1 MKLFRRLLFWL
12 FLALIVIP
20 ILVLG
25 FALLAP
31 TPSTQVEGF
40 ASIALPAQGLAAF
53 SMLIWSAI
61 WLKVEPGLTRAGILL
76 SALALLLLAFV
87 NS

>member
-1 MKLFRRLLFWL
+1 MKLIRRLLFWV
-12 FLALIVIP
+12 FVALIVIP
-20 ILVLG
+20 ILVFG

-31 TPSTQVEGF
+31 APSPQIEGF

-53 SMLIWSAI
+53 GMLIWSAI
-61 WLKVEPGLTRAGILL
+61 CLKIEPGLARAGILL
-76 SALALLLLAFV
+76 SALALLLLDFV

>member
-1 MKLFRRLLFWL
+1 MKLMRRLLFWVL
-12 FLALIVIP
+12 CALIVLP

-31 TPSTQVEGF
+31 TPSPQMEGF

-53 SMLIWSAI
+53 GMLIWSAI
-61 WLKVEPGLTRAGILL
+61 CLKVEPALTRAGILL